1 MLSSPVQVKVGAG
14 QVIGMSD
21 NRIQKVLEHSR
32 LPDGK
37 KENRESIAEVERQ
50 MNKKNNLEKWKFF
63 FFFLKHLK
71 LYYWIT
77 MDGVNLIQ
85 KHKNPP
91 NPKENFKISYL
102 SDQQN
107 WEKRLKRQFTLTTI
121 FV

>member
-50 MNKKNNLEKWKFF
+50 MNKKNNLEK
-63 FFFLKHLK
+63 
-71 LYYWIT
+71 
-77 MDGVNLIQ
+77 
-85 KHKNPP
+85 
-91 NPKENFKISYL
+91 
-102 SDQQN
+102 
-107 WEKRLKRQFTLTTI
+107 
-121 FV
+121 